1 MPGKPAAL
9 PLVLLLLL
17 VLAGCA
23 GASGASRS
31 LSFDSSSDTAI
42 VIIATSVNRA
52 QQEKVT
58 SGRSLSSFWVEYDPD
73 SMQLVPGGRTFVT
86 TVSASALSDTP
97 AYLKPTV
104 SVLEV
109 EPGAYA
115 LVGAGFPHLM
125 STFVATRPGQ
135 QDDRGRGQSW
145 HFTVDPRVHIDP
157 SAAVTR
163 SHYLFS
169 ISPGEILYVGNFEF
183 VKWDYIDSLRSIN
196 YAQDPAAARAA
207 LAAYPD
213 ITGIMVTYDFAKPP
227 QSVAR

>member
-1 MPGKPAAL
+1 MSGKLATFAAAL
-9 PLVLLLLL
+9 LMLLT
-17 VLAGCA
+17 LAGCA
-23 GASGASRS
+23 GSSGASRS
-31 LSFDSSSDTAI
+31 LLFDSRSDTAI
-42 VIIATSVNRA
+42 VVIATSVNRE
-52 QQEKVT
+52 QQEEVT
-58 SGRSLSSFWVEYDPD
+58 SGRSLSSFWMEYDPD
-73 SMQLVPGGRTFVT
+73 SMHLVPGGKTFVT
-86 TVSASALSDTP
+86 TVSASAFSDAP

-109 EPGAYA
+109 EPGAYV

-125 STFVATRPGQ
+125 STVVATKPGQ
-135 QDDRGRGQSW
+135 QDHRGRGQSW

-157 SAAVTR
+157 SAAVNR
-163 SHYLFS
+163 GHYLFS
-169 ISPGEILYVGNFEF
+169 VSPGEILYIGHFQF

-213 ITGIMVTYDFAKPP
+213 ISGIMVTYDFAKPP

>member
-1 MPGKPAAL
+1 MPRLLFTVSG
-9 PLVLLLLL
+9 LLLALL
-17 VLAGCA
+17 LASACA
-23 GASGASRS
+23 GSSDASRS
-31 LSFDSSSDTAI
+31 LSFDARSDMAI
-42 VIIATSVNRA
+42 VILATSVNRE

-73 SMQLVPGGRTFVT
+73 SMRLVPGGRTFVT
-86 TVSASALSDTP
+86 TVSASAFSDTP

-125 STFVATRPGQ
+125 STFVATKPGQ

-157 SAAVTR
+157 SATVNR
-163 SHYLFS
+163 GHYLFS
-169 ISPGEILYVGNFEF
+169 VSPGEILYIGNFEF
-183 VKWDYIDSLRSIN
+183 VKRDYIDSLRSIN
-196 YAQDPAAARAA
+196 YAQDPAGARAA
-207 LAAYPD
+207 LADYPD
-213 ITGIMVTYDFAKPP
+213 ISGIMVTYDFAKPP
-227 QSVAR
+227 QTVAR